1 MISSLFSKRILTNL
15 SRLLVVL
22 FFLVVWEFAAKNWVD
37 PMFISPP
44 SKVFGNLGNLLAR
57 PGFVPAL
64 KSLILELVIAF
75 VISVAIGLS
84 LGLLIGLRRTTHTL
98 AMPIVLL
105 LYGTPQITILP
116 IVMLVAGVGFASK
129 VVFGVTHGF
138 FPVLLTVCSSL
149 QGVKPIY
156 HRAALTMGAS
166 PWLKFRYILL
176 PFMLPSLIS
185 SLKLAMV
192 ASMLGVLLAELFA
205 STQGIGFFTHQFT
218 ETFDA
223 TSLFGL
229 VSLAVVIA
237 VGFNS
242 ILSMIELRFLKR

>member
-1 MISSLFSKRILTNL
+1 MNL
-15 SRLLVVL
+15 SRLLTIML
-22 FFLVVWEFAAKNWVD
+22 FIGLWELAARNWID

-44 SKVFGNLGNLLAR
+44 SKVFGNLNSLLSR
-57 PGFVPAL
+57 PGFAVAFQAL
-64 KSLILELVIAF
+64 IEELLISFSL
-75 VISVAIGLS
+75 SVMIGLG
-84 LGLLIGLRRTTHTL
+84 LGLSIGLNKTTLKLTL
-98 AMPIVLL
+98 PIVLL

-116 IVMLVAGVGFASK
+116 IVMLLAGVGFASK

-156 HRAALTMGAS
+156 HRAALSMGAS
-166 PWLKFRYILL
+166 PWNKFRYILL
-176 PFMLPSLIS
+176 PCIMPALIS

-192 ASMLGVLLAELFA
+192 ASLLGVLLAELFA

-229 VSLAVVIA
+229 VSLAVLVA
-237 VGFNS
+237 VGFNAL
-242 ILSMIELRFLKR
+242 LSFLESSFVKR